1 MITSIHIQNFK
12 SHKDTQLKLGSLTIL
27 CGANGVGK
35 SSIFQSL
42 LLLRQTHQK
51 NRLLSVLSLNKPLC
65 YIGKGKDALYQ
76 FAETDKIS
84 IGLES
89 TGKKLK
95 WIFDT
100 EKHSESDFLEITK
113 DTDDEVATET
123 RNMLAHNKLQSSL
136 FEKSFQ
142 FISAARISKY
152 ESDDYAVDIEK
163 QISIEEGKAEL
174 TAQFLFKY
182 RDEQVSSEL
191 LHPKNKND
199 IGLLAQT
206 IAWEK
211 EISKGVSIE
220 PIQIGTN
227 YDILYSFEIEG
238 GVRSTNKF
246 TSKNVGFGLSYALP
260 IIVAVLSAP
269 KGSLILIENPEAHLH
284 PAAQSKLAELLCL
297 AAQSGV
303 QVILETHSD
312 HVVNGTMVQCKYFET
327 KGTGIDKNNVKIF
340 YFDKDEQNK
349 TVRTTEVELKDGG
362 RIKKAPPGFFD
373 QMGKDLRVLMGTS
386 ANRNE

>member
-12 SHKDTQLKLGSLTIL
+12 SHKYTQLKLGSLTIL

-246 TSKNVGFGLSYALP
+246 TSKNVGF
-260 IIVAVLSAP
+260 
-269 KGSLILIENPEAHLH
+269 ENPEAHLH